1 MTCPSVYIR
10 LNCHG
15 GLYMYI
21 FLSVDEIVHHSVV
34 RQVDG
39 IKVP

>member
-1 MTCPSVYIR
+1 
-10 LNCHG
+10 
-15 GLYMYI
+15 LYMYI